1 MEYGPCEGDHAEEEI
16 LKMSCKDQLK
26 AYSNKLKSLVG
37 AKTIPR
43 PRIGKVNGNEVKE
56 NFTISPTR
64 LTGFSE
70 KVHIGHNK
78 KATKLLT
85 FTAARMLYGKV
96 QSIETNFLFKQ
107 TFVVVC
113 CAIG

>member
-16 LKMSCKDQLK
+16 LKRSCKDQLQ

-37 AKTIPR
+37 ASNYWR
-43 PRIGKVNGNEVKE
+43 PRIGKVNGNEVNE

-70 KVHIGHNK
+70 KVHVGHYK
-78 KATKLLT
+78 KGNE
-85 FTAARMLYGKV
+85 TADLHSC
-96 QSIETNFLFKQ
+96 QD
-107 TFVVVC
+107 VVR
-113 CAIG
+113 